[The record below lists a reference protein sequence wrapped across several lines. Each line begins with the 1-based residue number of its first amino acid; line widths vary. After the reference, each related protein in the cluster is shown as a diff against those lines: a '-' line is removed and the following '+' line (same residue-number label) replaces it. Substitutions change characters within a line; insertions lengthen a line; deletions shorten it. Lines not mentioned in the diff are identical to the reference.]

1 MVARS
6 SKGLSGDVGEAAV
19 LSLPDPS
26 GAPSVANG
34 RKWAGVVLQ
43 HTLGCILLLRVRS
56 IVQAKV
62 LTLDGESP
70 AGIRISLVQSVVDK
84 IPSLGTTV
92 PARTRF

>member
-1 MVARS
+1 MARS

-43 HTLGCILLLRVRS
+43 HTLGCILLRVRS